1 MLKKFV
7 PVALAIALVCG
18 VCGKTVSAKP
28 SDPEIKVKTADAPTA
43 STDGK
48 KDARSGDKL
57 KQDVLKMVADAKAGK
72 TSIPSPQIQTKRNN
86 LSKGQK
92 IAIGVGIAAAVAVL
106 VLVYRHKRD
115 NLFPDN
121 LRVF

>member
-1 MLKKFV
+1 MLKRFV
-7 PVALAIALVCG
+7 PVALAIALVCS
-18 VCGKTVSAKP
+18 VCGKSVSARP
-28 SDPEIKVKTADAPTA
+28 SDPEIKVKTTDGSMA

-48 KDARSGDKL
+48 KDARSADKL
-57 KQDVLKMVADAKAGK
+57 KQDVLKMVADAKAGR

-92 IAIGVGIAAAVAVL
+92 IAIGVGIAAAVVVL

-115 NLFPDN
+115 HLFDG
-121 LRVF
+121 LTVF

>member
-1 MLKKFV
+1 MLKRFV
-7 PVALAIALVCG
+7 PVALAIALVCS
-18 VCGKTVSAKP
+18 VCGKTVSATP
-28 SDPEIKVKTADAPTA
+28 DDPEIKIKNVEAPKA
-43 STDGK
+43 STAEK

-57 KQDVLKMVADAKAGK
+57 KQDVVKMVSDAKAGK

-92 IAIGVGIAAAVAVL
+92 IAIVAGIAAAVVVL

-115 NLFPDN
+115 NLFPGSIP
-121 LRVF
+121 VF

>member
-1 MLKKFV
+1 MLKKSV
-7 PVALAIALVCG
+7 PVALAIALVCS
-18 VCGKTVSAKP
+18 VCGKAVSASP
-28 SDPEIKVKTADAPTA
+28 SDPEIKVKTADGSTAPA
-43 STDGK
+43 DGK
-48 KDARSGDKL
+48 KDTRSGDKL
-57 KQDVLKMVADAKAGK
+57 KRDVLKMVSDAKAGK
-72 TSIPSPQIQTKRNN
+72 TSMPGPQIQPKRNN

-92 IAIGVGIAAAVAVL
+92 IAIGVGIAAAVVVL